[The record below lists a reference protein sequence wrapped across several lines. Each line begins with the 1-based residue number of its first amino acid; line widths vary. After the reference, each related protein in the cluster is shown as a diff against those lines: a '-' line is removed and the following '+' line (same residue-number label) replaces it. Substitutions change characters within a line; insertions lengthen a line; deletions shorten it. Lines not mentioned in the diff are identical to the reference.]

1 MYTFLTTLSSPFDPT
16 QPAGARR
23 RIMTAPMSDPPS
35 SRRRVLSGLGVVLV
49 LLGTA
54 CGSDKKKDTAASSST
69 TSAAATSSSA
79 AAATSSSA
87 AESSPAT
94 SSSAAGSS
102 SAAAGADTPVIVGLV
117 TKTLTNPF
125 FVAMQKG
132 AEKAAAAQPGVKLLT
147 GAGTSNSDN
156 ASQVTV
162 VENMI
167 NAGAKGILLVPA
179 DSKAIVPSVAKW
191 RAAGVVI
198 IALDTPTEPL
208 DATDGLFATDN
219 FKAGVKIG
227 EYAKATFAGK
237 PAKIVTLDIPKSIS
251 VGYLRHN
258 GFLNGFGDSSIT
270 AETTEQKNTKD
281 VVCEGDSDG
290 DQAKGQKVMETCLQK
305 APDVNL
311 VYAINEPAAVGAY
324 TALKAAGK
332 EKNVLIVAVD
342 GGCDGVKA
350 IQDGKIAATS
360 QQYPLKMAQI
370 GVEAIVKSARGGEKP
385 KGYTDTGVELIAAK
399 PVAGVESK
407 DVQFGLDNCW

>member
-1 MYTFLTTLSSPFDPT
+1 
-16 QPAGARR
+16 
-23 RIMTAPMSDPPS
+23 MTARISDMRR
-35 SRRRVLSGLGVVLV
+35 SRRTALVGVTVALAMLGA
-49 LLGTA
+49 A
-54 CGSDKKKDTAASSST
+54 CGGDDDPKDVASSA
-69 TSAAATSSSA
+69 TSAAGTVASVASSAASVASSAVAPAPTSSAAPVEAPSSSA
-79 AAATSSSA
+79 APAAD
-87 AESSPAT
+87 AE
-94 SSSAAGSS
+94 
-102 SAAAGADTPVIVGLV
+102 VIVGLV

-132 AEKAAAAQPGVKLLT
+132 AEKAAAGLPNVKLLT

-179 DSKAIVPSVAKW
+179 DSKAVVPSVKKW
-191 RAAGVVI
+191 REQGIVI
-198 IALDTPTEPL
+198 IALDTPTEPI

-219 FKAGVKIG
+219 FQAGVKIG
-227 EYAKATFAGK
+227 QYAKASMAGK
-237 PAKIVTLDIPKSIS
+237 AAKIVTLDIPKSIS

-258 GFLNGFGDSSIT
+258 GFLQGFGDASIK
-270 AETTEQKNTKD
+270 AEDTVQKNTKD

-305 APDVNL
+305 SPDVNL

-332 EKNVLIVAVD
+332 EKDVLIVAVD
-342 GGCDGVKA
+342 GGCEGVKA
-350 IQDGKIAATS
+350 VEEGKIAATS

-370 GVEAIVKSARGGEKP
+370 GVEAIVKAARGGEKP
-385 KGYTDTGVELIAAK
+385 TGYTDTGVELITGK
-399 PVAGVESK
+399 PVDGVESK
-407 DVQFGLDNCW
+407 DLAFGKENCW

>member
-1 MYTFLTTLSSPFDPT
+1 M
-16 QPAGARR
+16 
-23 RIMTAPMSDPPS
+23 
-35 SRRRVLSGLGVVLV
+35 
-49 LLGTA
+49 
-54 CGSDKKKDTAASSST
+54 
-69 TSAAATSSSA
+69 
-79 AAATSSSA
+79 
-87 AESSPAT
+87 
-94 SSSAAGSS
+94 
-102 SAAAGADTPVIVGLV
+102 IVGLV

-125 FVAMQKG
+125 FFAMQKG

-179 DSKAIVPSVAKW
+179 DSKAIVPSVKKW
-191 RAAGVVI
+191 RDQGVVI

-219 FKAGVKIG
+219 FKAGVGIG
-227 EYAKATFAGK
+227 QYAKATFAGK
-237 PAKIVTLDIPKSIS
+237 PAKIVTLDIPKAIS

-258 GFLNGFGDSSIT
+258 GFLNGFGDASIT
-270 AETTEQKNTKD
+270 ADTKEQKNTKD
-281 VVCEGDSDG
+281 VVCEGDSGG
-290 DQAKGQKVMETCLQK
+290 DQAMGQKVMETCLQK
-305 APDVNL
+305 NPDVNL

-342 GGCDGVKA
+342 GGCAGVKA
-350 IQDGKIAATS
+350 IQEGKIAATS

-370 GVEAIVKSARGGEKP
+370 GVEAIVKAARGGAKP
-385 KGYTDTGVELIAAK
+385 SGYTDTGVNLIAAK